1 MDNPLLDEDNLIDDE
16 FGEKVIK
23 TRELTV
29 LE

>member
-1 MDNPLLDEDNLIDDE
+1 MDNPLLDEDNILDDE
-16 FGEKVIK
+16 FGEKIIK